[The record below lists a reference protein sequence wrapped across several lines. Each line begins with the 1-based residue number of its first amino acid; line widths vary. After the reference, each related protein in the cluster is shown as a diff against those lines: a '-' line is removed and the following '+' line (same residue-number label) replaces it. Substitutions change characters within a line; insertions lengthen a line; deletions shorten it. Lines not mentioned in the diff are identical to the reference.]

1 MKILFFSS
9 NPNRTGILRLDKE
22 FWEIRGS
29 IAVSRSSKN
38 VFIQFVKASK
48 LKLVQDLIERE
59 KPDIVHFSGHGNK
72 NGEIVLEDKNRN
84 PLQISPETFASIFR
98 VNENPMKCVVLNCC
112 YSEKAAKLINRIV
125 DCVIGIKTDID
136 DQLAIAFASA
146 FYLALGE
153 RKNLQI
159 AFDFAINEFF
169 LKGGLIEQKPQLFIQ
184 SKINPWETF
193 LIKEN

>member
-38 VFIQFVKASK
+38 VFIQFVAATKP
-48 LKLVQDLIERE
+48 KLVQDLIERE
-59 KPDIVHFSGHGNK
+59 KPDIVHFSGHGNT
-72 NGEIVLEDKNRN
+72 NGEIVLEDRNRN
-84 PLQISPETFASIFR
+84 PLQISPENFVSMFGAS
-98 VNENPMKCVVLNCC
+98 ENHLKCVVLNCC
-112 YSEKAAKLINRIV
+112 YSNKAAKLINRIV

-136 DQLAIAFASA
+136 DQSAIAFASA

-159 AFDFAINEFF
+159 AFDFAINEF
-169 LKGGLIEQKPQLFIQ
+169 LLNGGLIEQKPELFTH
-184 SKINPWETF
+184 SKVNPWETF
-193 LIKEN
+193 LIEEN